1 MHHMEGNGADVI
13 KIILGAPEM
22 PSLEDMMRPGMHGH
36 LDRDEIDKDDLLE
49 KTVGFMKEYCG
60 GDDCVDWKSVAK
72 QLMQAISLIDTHTD
86 GVEDGSERAD
96 AAIAAIDNE
105 TSRLLW
111 GKQDEDNPMSMYQNA
126 SYLDKV
132 ANGFMMENP
141 ADLFNKSAFG
151 KMKLE
156 DDDMDDDER
165 EEKKPDEKPEKYE
178 DKGFDDDDD
187 DDDDE
192 DMKDMKKEKAKLGR
206 RPNNMF
212 GKFDDDDDDDMKGMK
227 KEKAKRKGDPKL
239 GGRPNNMFG
248 KFDDDDDD
256 DHDNKKKKGGKDVF
270 HGLR

>member
-151 KMKLE
+151 KMKHE

-187 DDDDE
+187 DDDE
-192 DMKDMKKEKAKLGR
+192 DMKDMKKEKA
-206 RPNNMF
+206 
-212 GKFDDDDDDDMKGMK
+212 
-227 KEKAKRKGDPKL
+227 KL

-256 DHDNKKKKGGKDVF
+256 GHDDKKKKGGKDVF

>member
-151 KMKLE
+151 KMKHE
-156 DDDMDDDER
+156 DDDMDDDELD
-165 EEKKPDEKPEKYE
+165 EKKLDEKPEKYE

-187 DDDDE
+187 DDDD
-192 DMKDMKKEKAKLGR
+192 DMKNMKKEK
-206 RPNNMF
+206 
-212 GKFDDDDDDDMKGMK
+212 D
-227 KEKAKRKGDPKL
+227 KL

-256 DHDNKKKKGGKDVF
+256 GHDDKKKKGGKDVF

>member
-22 PSLEDMMRPGMHGH
+22 PSLEDMMRPGMHEH

-151 KMKLE
+151 KMEHE

-187 DDDDE
+187 DDDD
-192 DMKDMKKEKAKLGR
+192 DMKDMKKEKAK
-206 RPNNMF
+206 
-212 GKFDDDDDDDMKGMK
+212 
-227 KEKAKRKGDPKL
+227 RKVDPKL

-256 DHDNKKKKGGKDVF
+256 HDDKKKKGGKDVF